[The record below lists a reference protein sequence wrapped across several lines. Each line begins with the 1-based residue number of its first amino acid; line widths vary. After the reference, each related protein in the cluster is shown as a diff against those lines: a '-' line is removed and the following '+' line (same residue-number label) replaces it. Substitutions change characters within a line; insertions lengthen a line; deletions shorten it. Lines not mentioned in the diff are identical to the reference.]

1 MDKAIIAG
9 IKPIKVT
16 LKEGEEVYYCAC
28 GRSKSQPFCDGSHEG
43 TSFTP
48 IAYTA
53 DKDRKA
59 LFCTCKQTKTPPLC
73 DGSHTKLSEDDVGT
87 EG

>member
-16 LKEGEEVYYCAC
+16 LKKDEEVYYCAC
-28 GRSKSQPFCDGSHEG
+28 GRSKGQPFCDGSHEG

-48 IAYTA
+48 LAYTA
-53 DKDRKA
+53 EKDRKA
-59 LFCTCKQTKTPPLC
+59 LFCVCKQTKTPPFC
-73 DGSHTKLSEDDVGT
+73 DGSHVDLSEEDIGT